1 MLKITAEGR
10 YSVAGDIKPYT
21 IWISDLWL
29 LKKEPEKLCTITGWM
44 SQTTYWEC
52 SAQQISAQ
60 EDSSSKHFSS
70 HFRIQFSCFH
80 LCLWLLLGSY
90 GDFRHQTRSSVMSMK
105 FHFISCLALIHWQV
119 HIYTDIHQIQICI
132 YLRTSLIEPISLY
145 LEIWST
151 ASKWSRVAVEFPF
164 PAVLAPFLSAENSRV
179 LLILL
184 QNRLLQ

>member
-1 MLKITAEGR
+1 MKNLTTWLRCSIRIQRKLMIHIHQ
-10 YSVAGDIKPYT
+10 S
-21 IWISDLWL
+21 ISKALIF
-29 LKKEPEKLCTITGWM
+29 CF
-44 SQTTYWEC
+44 
-52 SAQQISAQ
+52 QQIV
-60 EDSSSKHFSS
+60 
-70 HFRIQFSCFH
+70 
-80 LCLWLLLGSY
+80 LWLLLGSY
-90 GDFRHQTRSSVMSMK
+90 GDFRHQTCSSVMSMK

-119 HIYTDIHQIQICI
+119 NIYTDIHQIQICI